1 MSWFGEVQW
10 LCLVTLFFASLV
22 TIAVYLVQY
31 VLNVWWKRKAK
42 RPYSGAQS
50 EADSLLSWILSLNS
64 WRSQWLKTWIA
75 ALNEEAGKRGGSLRL
90 AFEDDNGPRPLELS
104 VKQVQSVVKSYS
116 DKVVCC
122 TVVGECLQFAV
133 RVTRTLPAN
142 SGCQV
147 YSVRI
152 TPLHINLEL
161 RVKDGAG
168 KDVLVTWSM
177 GNFCDLD
184 LQVQPKTKLE
194 QTPGSSAIR
203 ETLEDILKNLMGCV
217 RPQVDLSSKPTDLK
231 EHQNIPG
238 VHFPVICPPKPPRVH
253 ELKLQ
258 VRNIKAVLSG
268 NVDTSGMVVCS
279 AQLNDPVQRFTTAAI
294 QQSASPGWEEEFV
307 FELNAKSRELQ
318 LQMIEPGEPAGGPPL
333 ACAIVPLDL
342 FRKNPSGRQNYS
354 LNPDSPLSGS
364 ISAQF
369 LFVEPTEVKSWSV
382 PVPAKKVEMDRTVMP
397 CGTVVTT
404 VTSVSSKPRLEGK
417 SPTASCT
424 DKTLDSPSRTP
435 PKIKVIE
442 RDFSVQAIPSQPGVV
457 SKVLSSSD
465 TELLMLNG
473 SDPVAEAAIRQ
484 LRESSRQS
492 LKSPRKKSTIIIS
505 GVSKSVLTQ
514 DDEASL
520 MMNYAAS
527 MDSTVVNDEPFDD
540 VTKAAT
546 SNKGLTLASTS
557 TVPAM
562 SSEDELLDAW
572 EQSSQPGDWNGNGL
586 EDPDSELVSVSNLS
600 MSETGSI
607 RKSKGGFLHKGAKL
621 FFRRRHQQKDPSM
634 SQSHNDLVYLERQG
648 AAEHHKKGGTLTR
661 LLNRK
666 LLPKNKHKNKPPP
679 ENA

>member
-1 MSWFGEVQW
+1 MSWFGEFQW

-31 VLNVWWKRKAK
+31 VLNGRWKRKTK
-42 RPYSGAQS
+42 TSYSGAQS

-64 WRSQWLKTWIA
+64 WRSQWLKAWIA

-104 VKQVQSVVKSYS
+104 VKQVGSVVKSYN

-122 TVVGECLQFAV
+122 SVVGDYLQFAV

-161 RVKDGAG
+161 RIKESAG
-168 KDVLVTWSM
+168 KDVQVTWSM

-194 QTPGSSAIR
+194 TPGSSAIR

-217 RPQVDLSSKPTDLK
+217 RPQVDLSGKPADMK
-231 EHQNIPG
+231 EYQNFPG
-238 VHFPVICPPKPPRVH
+238 FHSPVICPPKPPRAH

-258 VRNIKAVLSG
+258 VRNIKAVLTG
-268 NVDTSGMVVCS
+268 NVETSGMVTCL
-279 AQLNDPVQRFTTAAI
+279 AHLNDPVQRFSTAAV
-294 QQSASPGWEEEFV
+294 QQSASPSWEDEFL

-318 LQMIEPGEPAGGPPL
+318 LQISDPGTPAGRPPL
-333 ACAIVPLDL
+333 ACATVPLDL

-354 LNPDSPLSGS
+354 LNPNNPLSGS

-369 LFVEPTEVKSWSV
+369 LFVEPNEMKSWTV
-382 PVPAKKVEMDRTVMP
+382 PVPAKKVEKDRTVMP

-404 VTSVSSKPRLEGK
+404 VTSVTSKPRIEGK
-417 SPTASCT
+417 SAAAGYS
-424 DKTLDSPSRTP
+424 DKTSESPSSTP

-442 RDFSVQAIPSQPGVV
+442 RDFSVQAIPSQTGVV
-457 SKVLSSSD
+457 SKALSSSD
-465 TELLMLNG
+465 TELLILNG
-473 SDPVAEAAIRQ
+473 SDPVAEVAIRQ

-505 GVSKSVLTQ
+505 GISKSVLTQ
-514 DDEASL
+514 DDEATL
-520 MMNYAAS
+520 MSNYAAS
-527 MDSTVVNDEPFDD
+527 MDNTIMNDSSFDD
-540 VTKAAT
+540 VKTANDKD
-546 SNKGLTLASTS
+546 LPLASTS

-562 SSEDELLDAW
+562 SLEDDVW
-572 EQSSQPGDWNGNGL
+572 EQGSQLGEWNGNGM

-607 RKSKGGFLHKGAKL
+607 RKSKGGLLHKGAKL

-634 SQSHNDLVYLERQG
+634 SQSHNDLVYLEGQG
-648 AAEHHKKGGTLTR
+648 TSEHRKKRATLSR
-661 LLNRK
+661 FLNKK
-666 LLPKNKHKNKPPP
+666 LLPKNKHKNKQEA
-679 ENA
+679 ENQ